1 MHKSH
6 IFVTID
12 GVDGVGK
19 TTAAKQLAAN
29 GDFYYHK
36 SPNGAYAQLR
46 HEVDLR
52 AAPVERYC
60 FYRTATQFDSVQIS
74 DLLKTTSVVSDRYV
88 ASTAAYHIALD
99 PRIKLIHQ
107 EEGLLKPDFSFLLT
121 AHSQIRDRRILMRE
135 HVSSDKKLE
144 SDSKFL
150 DQVADIFATL
160 GLKVIDTSNLSPEE
174 VVTEILAHIQKGGP
188 P

>member
-1 MHKSH
+1 
-6 IFVTID
+6 
-12 GVDGVGK
+12 
-19 TTAAKQLAAN
+19 
-29 GDFYYHK
+29 
-36 SPNGAYAQLR
+36 
-46 HEVDLR
+46 
-52 AAPVERYC
+52 
-60 FYRTATQFDSVQIS
+60 
-74 DLLKTTSVVSDRYV
+74 
-88 ASTAAYHIALD
+88 
-99 PRIKLIHQ
+99 
-107 EEGLLKPDFSFLLT
+107 
-121 AHSQIRDRRILMRE
+121 MRE